1 MLCAGD
7 DDFDENKQYLK
18 YDYSLSCT
26 APEYL
31 YGWKIFAWFMVC
43 VYPVGIPCTYLFLV
57 YRSRPYLNPEPWFIV
72 ADVEKDGEFSE
83 VEITEEM
90 KELAKMARQLRD
102 KASVY
107 RIKGQVAHNQEMES
121 ASDKRGELAQSHRIL
136 RRALSIRDHT
146 ILTEDWEV
154 SMPTEAA
161 TGRRLD
167 LSAACLEQELIKQ
180 HREANPRVALLNFLV
195 RAYEPRFYFWESVE
209 CVRRLALTGLLV
221 FFGEGIRHIVVA
233 SFIALAS
240 LYLYSQY
247 RPYEDDALDTLAS
260 VAQLMI
266 FIEVF
271 VALLLRA
278 DIVLAGWLRIEWVS
292 GIMIAA
298 HLAFGFYSTPMFP
311 LLVSGVGKVSN
322 RKEDAVLKVAH
333 EWGVSE
339 ARSETELRPVW
350 KALAPSAKATD
361 VTATDETT
369 EGQANDEAYVKQ
381 QRQQAEGDEEA
392 ASILEDAPTD
402 TDPPPSPPHL
412 PPPPPK
418 ATPEPPSL
426 LVALC
431 ASVHGGTIASDSAEA

>member
-154 SMPTEAA
+154 SMPIAAA

-180 HREANPRVALLNFLV
+180 HREANPRVAHLNFLV

-221 FFGEGIRHIVVA
+221 FFGSGIQQIVVA

-247 RPYEDDALDTLAS
+247 RPYKDDALDTLAS

-278 DIVLAGWLRIEWVS
+278 DIVLVEWLAVEWVS
-292 GIMIAA
+292 GVMIAA
-298 HLAFGFYSTPMFP
+298 HVAFGFYSTPLCP
-311 LLVSGVGKVSN
+311 LVVSGVGKIIG
-322 RKEDAVLKVAH
+322 REEEDAVSKA
-333 EWGVSE
+333 
-339 ARSETELRPVW
+339 ARECHVPDKSDFQSVW
-350 KALAPSAKATD
+350 KALAPSSTEAEVAAAERTAEEQEATD
-361 VTATDETT
+361 DTSAE
-369 EGQANDEAYVKQ
+369 QHQ
-381 QRQQAEGDEEA
+381 QQTGAEEA
-392 ASILEDAPTD
+392 SVSEDARPV
-402 TDPPPSPPHL
+402 TDPSAPEPQ
-412 PPPPPK
+412 PPPE
-418 ATPEPPSL
+418 TSSFF
-426 LVALC
+426 VALC
-431 ASVHGGTIASDSAEA
+431 ALGDGGMTAGDLSA